1 MRKGPLVSAVV
12 VSNLLV
18 RSLDLATVGR
28 ANAANLAQDLDRALD
43 RGLTDLD
50 RDLTRAL
57 ESDLIRDHALA
68 LPLARDLALALTL
81 ALRPGSCEHS

>member
-18 RSLDLATVGR
+18 RSLDLANVGR

-43 RGLTDLD
+43 RGLTPT
-50 RDLTRAL
+50 LTAISLVRLRA
-57 ESDLIRDHALA
+57 I
-68 LPLARDLALALTL
+68 
-81 ALRPGSCEHS
+81 